1 MLGLYVVLDDESTYG
16 LVDGASVVLL
26 TSDGLDCLEE
36 TMDFKNVPRHYDYIK
51 TYVTI
56 NDLIDAYNMVHG
68 TNI

>member
-26 TSDGLDCLEE
+26 TSDGLDRLEE
-36 TMDFKNVPRHYDYIK
+36 TMDFKNVPRDSDNIK

-56 NDLIDAYNMVHG
+56 NELIDAYNMVHG